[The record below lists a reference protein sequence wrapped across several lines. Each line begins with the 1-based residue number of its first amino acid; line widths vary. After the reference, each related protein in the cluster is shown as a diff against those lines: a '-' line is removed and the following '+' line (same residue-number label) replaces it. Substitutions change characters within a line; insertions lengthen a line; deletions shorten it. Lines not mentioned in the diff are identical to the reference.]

1 MRSSLKGAVE
11 WIAVEKPTEQDFA
24 FLERTFD
31 LSPEIRHII
40 RRPVLRP
47 RVITEKTFRSVVLH
61 VPRYHETKRH
71 SHSVEVDILINAGMV
86 ATVAM
91 GEVKPL
97 RDLLKKIRK
106 DEAAGKR
113 LLGKTPEHFLFEVLT
128 QLLVFVDRQ
137 LDHIQE
143 KLDLFERDIANVHH
157 KGFLETLA
165 VLRGDILDVRRIIK
179 PEREVFEDLAEHNGI
194 RWETLLSEYD
204 RIFDRIENHKETIEA
219 LYETFTALVS
229 VRANEIVRILT
240 IIATITLPLALF
252 TSLFGMNVQ
261 HLPFVGFQYD
271 FWAIVGIIIMAT
283 IGMLAFFK
291 KLRWF

>member
-1 MRSSLKGAVE
+1 MRSSLKGTVE
-11 WIAVEKPTEQDFA
+11 WIAVEKPTEQDFT
-24 FLERTFD
+24 FLERTFA
-31 LSPEIRHII
+31 LSPEIRHIV

-47 RVITEKTFRSVVLH
+47 RIITEKTFRSIVVH

-71 SHSVEVDILINAGMV
+71 SHSVEIDILISEGMI

-97 RDLLKKIRK
+97 RDLLKRIRK
-106 DEAAGKR
+106 DEALQKR
-113 LLGKTPEHFLFEVLT
+113 LLGKTPEHVLFEILT
-128 QLLVFVDRQ
+128 QLLVFVDHQ

-143 KLDLFERDIANVHH
+143 KLELFERDITNVHH

-179 PEREVFEDLAEHNGI
+179 PEREVFEDLAERDGI
-194 RWETLLSEYD
+194 RWQTLLSEYD
-204 RIFDRIENHKETIEA
+204 RVFDRVENHKETIEA

-252 TSLFGMNVQ
+252 TSLFGMNAA
-261 HLPFVGFQYD
+261 HIPIIGLPYD
-271 FWAIVGIIIMAT
+271 FWIIFGIIVAAT
-283 IGMLAFFK
+283 IGMLAFFR